1 MIAEAPDRT
10 RPVSLVFVF
19 VVGVVAAAL
28 AGGYLVRVL
37 MSDE

>member
-10 RPVSLVFVF
+10 RPVSLVF

-37 MSDE
+37 MSEQ